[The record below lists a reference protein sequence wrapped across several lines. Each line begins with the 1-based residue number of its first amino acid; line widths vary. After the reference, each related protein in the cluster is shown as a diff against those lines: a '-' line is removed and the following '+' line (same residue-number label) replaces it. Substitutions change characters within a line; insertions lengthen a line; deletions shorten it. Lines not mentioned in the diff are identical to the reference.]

1 MLLDLLLL
9 TTLGFLGSFGHWV
22 GMCGPL
28 TATFSLSTRSQNGT
42 DVRSR
47 SGTDVRPPTPPNK
60 WHQFQFH
67 TLLNL
72 GRLCSYTLTGAGIGA
87 LGSVLVASGHLA
99 GIDSDL
105 RRWLA
110 ILTGLMLIWFGLAK
124 VQPQLLPKL
133 PIFHPLKKNNLHNRL
148 STVMVNLSMENKWWT
163 PAFLGLVWGLMPCGF
178 LYAAQIK
185 AAETS
190 NIWLGG
196 ATMFAFGLGT
206 LPSML
211 GVGMLTS
218 FLTADKRSQL
228 FEMAGWVSIFT
239 GIMVVMRN
247 GEMVD
252 YSGSAAILCLIIALV
267 ARPLSRFWSQ
277 PLRYRRVIGMG
288 AFVLSVAHTGKMLDH
303 SLNWNM
309 QAVSFMLP
317 LHQVG
322 IWAGIFGLGLMLPLA
337 LTSFDGAVKYF
348 GKWWRRIHL
357 LSVPAFLLCGVHVV
371 AVGSHYLGALEWSLG
386 NQLRT
391 IFFGMTIL
399 VVLIIRS
406 HQFWSLFSIDKYYV
420 PPLEQVK
427 IQKQVLE
434 EGRRQKAEGRRQKV

>member
-9 TTLGFLGSFGHWV
+9 TTLGFFGSFGHCV

-28 TATFSLSTRSQNGT
+28 TATFSLSVPSQQQNGIT
-42 DVRSR
+42 SAT
-47 SGTDVRPPTPPNK
+47 SSNK
-60 WHQFQFH
+60 WHQLQFH

-72 GRLCSYTLTGAGIGA
+72 GRLCSYTLTGAFIGA
-87 LGSVLVASGHLA
+87 LGSVLIASGHLA

-133 PIFHPLKKNNLHNRL
+133 PIFHPLKTNNLHNRL
-148 STVMVNLSMENKWWT
+148 SAVMVNLSMQNKWWT
-163 PAFLGLVWGLMPCGF
+163 PALLGLVWGLMPCGF
-178 LYAAQIK
+178 MYAAQIK

-196 ATMFAFGLGT
+196 ASMFAFGLGT

-218 FLTADKRSQL
+218 FLSTDKRSQL
-228 FEMAGWVSIFT
+228 FQMAGWVSIFAGMIT
-239 GIMVVMRN
+239 IMRN
-247 GEMVD
+247 GDMVD
-252 YSGSAAILCLIIALV
+252 YSGYAAILCLILALI

-277 PLRYRRVIGMG
+277 PLRYRRALGVG
-288 AFVLSVAHTGKMLDH
+288 AFVLSMAHTGRMLDH

-317 LHQVG
+317 LHQIG
-322 IWAGIFGLGLMLPLA
+322 IWAGVVSLTLMLPLA
-337 LTSFDGAVKYF
+337 LTSFDTAVKYL
-348 GKWWRRIHL
+348 GKWWRRLHL
-357 LSVPAFLLCGVHVV
+357 LSLPAFVLCGVHVV
-371 AVGSHYLGALEWSLG
+371 AVGSHYLGSLEWSLA
-386 NQLRT
+386 NQLRAVFLGV
-391 IFFGMTIL
+391 IILIVL
-399 VVLIIRS
+399 VVRS
-406 HQFWSLFSIDKYYV
+406 SNFWSLFSLDKYYV
-420 PPLEQVK
+420 PPLEQLK
-427 IQKQVLE
+427 SQK
-434 EGRRQKAEGRRQKV
+434 

>member
-1 MLLDLLLL
+1 MLLELLLL
-9 TTLGFLGSFGHWV
+9 TTLGFFGSFGHCV

-28 TATFSLSTRSQNGT
+28 TASFSLSAKSP
-42 DVRSR
+42 VS
-47 SGTDVRPPTPPNK
+47 SKK

-67 TLLNL
+67 TLLNF

-110 ILTGLMLIWFGLAK
+110 IITGLMLIWFGLAK
-124 VQPQLLPKL
+124 VQPQLLPNL
-133 PIFHPLKKNNLHNRL
+133 PIFHPLKKSNLHNRL
-148 STVMVNLSMENKWWT
+148 SAVMVNLSMENKWWT
-163 PAFLGLVWGLMPCGF
+163 PALLGLVWGLMPCGF

-196 ATMFAFGLGT
+196 ASMFAFGLGT

-218 FLTADKRSQL
+218 FLSADKRSQL
-228 FEMAGWVSIFT
+228 FQMAGWVSIFV

-247 GEMVD
+247 GDMVD
-252 YSGSAAILCLIIALV
+252 YTGHGAIFCLILALV
-267 ARPLSRFWSQ
+267 ARPISRFWSQ
-277 PLRYRRVIGMG
+277 PLRYRRALGVG
-288 AFVLSVAHTGKMLDH
+288 AFVLSMAHTGRMLDH
-303 SLNWNM
+303 SLNWNI

-317 LHQVG
+317 QHQLA
-322 IWAGIFGLGLMLPLA
+322 IWTGVVSLGLMLPLA
-337 LTSFDGAVKYF
+337 FTSFDGAVKYF
-348 GKWWRRIHL
+348 GQWWRRLHL
-357 LSVPAFLLCGVHVV
+357 LSVPAFVLSGVHAV
-371 AVGSHYLGALEWSLG
+371 AMGSHYLGSLEWSLE

-391 IFFGMTIL
+391 VVLGMIIL
-399 VVLIIRS
+399 VVLVVRS
-406 HQFWSLFSIDKYYV
+406 RRFWSLFSLYKYYA
-420 PPLEQVK
+420 PPLEQVSDK
-427 IQKQVLE
+427 INK
-434 EGRRQKAEGRRQKV
+434 

>member
-9 TTLGFLGSFGHWV
+9 TTLGFFGSFGHCV

-28 TATFSLSTRSQNGT
+28 TASFSLSARS
-42 DVRSR
+42 
-47 SGTDVRPPTPPNK
+47 PTPSKK

-72 GRLCSYTLTGAGIGA
+72 GRLCSYTLTGVGIGA

-99 GIDSDL
+99 GIDSEL

-124 VQPQLLPKL
+124 VQPQLLPNL
-133 PIFHPLKKNNLHNRL
+133 PIFHPLKKSNLHNRL
-148 STVMVNLSMENKWWT
+148 SAVMLNLSMQNKWWT
-163 PAFLGLVWGLMPCGF
+163 PALLGLVWGLMPCGF

-196 ATMFAFGLGT
+196 ASMFAFGLGT

-218 FLTADKRSQL
+218 FLSTDKRSQL
-228 FEMAGWVSIFT
+228 FQMAGWVSIFA
-239 GIMVVMRN
+239 GIITIMRN
-247 GEMVD
+247 GDMVD
-252 YSGSAAILCLIIALV
+252 YSGYAAILCLILALI

-277 PLRYRRVIGMG
+277 PLRYRRALGVG
-288 AFVLSVAHTGKMLDH
+288 AFVFSMAHTGRMLDH

-317 LHQVG
+317 LHQIG
-322 IWAGIFGLGLMLPLA
+322 IWAGVVSVTLMLPLA
-337 LTSFDGAVKYF
+337 LTSFDAAVKYL
-348 GKWWRRIHL
+348 GKWWRRLHL
-357 LSVPAFLLCGVHVV
+357 LSVPAFILCGVHVV
-371 AVGSHYLGALEWSLG
+371 AVGSHYLGSLEWSLG
-386 NQLRT
+386 NQLRVVFLGV
-391 IFFGMTIL
+391 IILIVL
-399 VVLIIRS
+399 VVRS
-406 HQFWSLFSIDKYYV
+406 SNFWSLFSLDKYYV
-420 PPLEQVK
+420 SPLEQLK
-427 IQKQVLE
+427 NPK
-434 EGRRQKAEGRRQKV
+434 

>member
-9 TTLGFLGSFGHWV
+9 TTLGFIGSFGHCV

-28 TATFSLSTRSQNGT
+28 TASFSLSAPSHQQNGIL
-42 DVRSR
+42 SA
-47 SGTDVRPPTPPNK
+47 TPPNK

-72 GRLCSYTLTGAGIGA
+72 GRLFSYTLTGAGIGA

-133 PIFHPLKKNNLHNRL
+133 PIFHPLKKSNLHNRL
-148 STVMVNLSMENKWWT
+148 SAVMVNLSMQNKWWT
-163 PAFLGLVWGLMPCGF
+163 PALLGLVWGLMPCGF

-190 NIWLGG
+190 NLWLGG
-196 ATMFAFGLGT
+196 ASMLAFGLGT

-218 FLTADKRSQL
+218 FLSADKRSQL
-228 FEMAGWVSIFT
+228 FQMAGWVSIFT
-239 GIMVVMRN
+239 GIMVLMRN

-252 YSGSAAILCLIIALV
+252 YTGYAAIFCLILALV
-267 ARPLSRFWSQ
+267 ARPLSRLWSQ
-277 PLRYRRVIGMG
+277 PLRYRRALGVG
-288 AFVLSVAHTGKMLDH
+288 AFVLSMAHTGRMLDH
-303 SLNWNM
+303 SLNWNW

-322 IWAGIFGLGLMLPLA
+322 IWAGVLSFGLMLPLA
-337 LTSFDGAVKYF
+337 LTSFDGAVKYL
-348 GKWWRRIHL
+348 GKWWRRLHL

-371 AVGSHYLGALEWSLG
+371 AVGSHYLGSLEWSLA
-386 NQLRT
+386 NHLRAVFLGA
-391 IFFGMTIL
+391 IILIVL
-399 VVLIIRS
+399 VVRTS
-406 HQFWSLFSIDKYYV
+406 YFWSLFCLDKYYV
-420 PPLEQVK
+420 SPFNQVK
-427 IQKQVLE
+427 N
-434 EGRRQKAEGRRQKV
+434 